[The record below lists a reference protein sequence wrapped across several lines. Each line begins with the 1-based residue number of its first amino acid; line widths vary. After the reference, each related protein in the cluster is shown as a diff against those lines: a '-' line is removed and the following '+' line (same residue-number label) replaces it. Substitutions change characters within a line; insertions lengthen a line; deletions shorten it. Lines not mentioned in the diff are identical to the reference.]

1 MKNFNIHS
9 PVDISNSNRDFAN
22 PTFAEAHD
30 NELQYLASPS
40 TTLCAVTVWLHE
52 PNTHMVD
59 VATLRDDKIRLLL
72 NAVSSSIDVVTT
84 VVLHIDLETYTVSDR
99 QLALSWLGLH
109 PRKRN
114 ASLLDADEVEYTN
127 DLHVSELRKMFTDGE
142 VTV

>member
-1 MKNFNIHS
+1 
-9 PVDISNSNRDFAN
+9 VDIGNRNRDFVN

-30 NELQYLASPS
+30 SELQYLASPS
-40 TTLCAVTVWLHE
+40 STLCSITVWLNE

-72 NAVSSSIDVVTT
+72 NAVSSSVDIVTT
-84 VVLHIDLETYTVSDR
+84 VVLHIDLETYAVSDR

-127 DLHVSELRKMFTDGE
+127 DLDVAVEA